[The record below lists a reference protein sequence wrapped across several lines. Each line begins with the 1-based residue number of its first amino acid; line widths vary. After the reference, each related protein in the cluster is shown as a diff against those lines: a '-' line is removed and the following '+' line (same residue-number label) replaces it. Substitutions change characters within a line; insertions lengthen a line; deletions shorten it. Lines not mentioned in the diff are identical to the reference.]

1 MEKLLTELFTRY
13 HKEVYAYL
21 YSLCRDVSLS
31 EDLTSEVFLE
41 VVKSIGTFRGEADIQ
56 TWMFTIARRRW
67 ANYLRRQNRQIQAE
81 TLSEFFE
88 SGEDALEEKTSRS
101 ETIQKIYGIL
111 EKETPRTKDIVLMR
125 MDGFSFR
132 EIGQKHGIS
141 ENSARVVYF
150 REKEKIKRILQ
161 KEGMLDE

>member
-67 ANYLRRQNRQIQAE
+67 ANYLRRQNRQIQTE

-111 EKETPRTKDIVLMR
+111 EKEPPRTKDIVLMR